1 MSTTY
6 IILIIILAALIVTFL
21 YALLSSGFSTTNI
34 NISKNINVEP
44 IIGKSLNMFG
54 GDIYSLLPQSVKNKY
69 RHNSKIERIFI
80 AADNPWKVT
89 PIEFLLLRFILGAIA
104 GVTSIIAIL
113 VSQAFV
119 PLFISIPVGIG
130 LTFFAYYYPMYF
142 YNSTAEDRLNAFKTD
157 LPDAIDY
164 LIIALASGSIPLS
177 AAIGKILAYLPEDS
191 TMYEEFKR
199 IDEDIH
205 SGRTMNDALNSFAER
220 APSPEITAFVNALNS
235 ANRLNTPIVSLLRER
250 AKAARKDR
258 DHEIDKQITRLPT
271 KVMLAFGPASYISI
285 LIVALAPALV
295 QLMQVM

>member
-258 DHEIDKQITRLPT
+258 DHEIDKKIARLPT
-271 KVMLAFGPASYISI
+271 KVMLAFGPASYMSI